1 MGVLPQVNVKIL
13 VSEIAR
19 NASKTSNM
27 ITDKKAKIPF
37 LFACKK
43 VYFLGRGLMLLL
55 NILRILTSELFLI

>member
-27 ITDKKAKIPF
+27 ITRQLTRKLKYPF
-37 LFACKK
+37 
-43 VYFLGRGLMLLL
+43 FLHVRKS
-55 NILRILTSELFLI
+55 IFLAEAGCSY